1 MTSAFEGSYA
11 GTFEGECPDFP
22 VSGDIFFDVDAR
34 GVVTGAIDG
43 NDDGPL
49 TGAVDDSGALESVA
63 NAMVAGDCNYDG
75 QFDDELF
82 LDGTWTCPDFG
93 CDGTWSAAPAMD
105 GP

>member
-49 TGAVDDSGALESVA
+49 AGTVDETGLLLTIAM
-63 NAMVAGDCNYDG
+63 AMVAGDCNYDG
-75 QFDDELF
+75 QFDADLLVE
-82 LDGTWTCPDFG
+82 GEWGCPDYG
-93 CDGTWSAAPAMD
+93 CIGTWSAGPA
-105 GP
+105 